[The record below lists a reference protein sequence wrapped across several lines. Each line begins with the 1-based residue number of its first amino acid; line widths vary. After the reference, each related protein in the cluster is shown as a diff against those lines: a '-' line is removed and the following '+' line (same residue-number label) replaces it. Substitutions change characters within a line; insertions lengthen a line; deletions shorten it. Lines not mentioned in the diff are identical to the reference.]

1 MKLYQKIKQDIE
13 SAEKNGYTIAVSYG
27 SYQTFCRLKGLEPA
41 NFDEN
46 LQVFNEYLKPH
57 NLAVVRTR
65 KGLRY
70 TRLKYLKEFSKK
82 KKEKKEEDVI
92 TL

>member
-1 MKLYQKIKQDIE
+1 MKLYEKIERDIE
-13 SAEKNGYTIAVSYG
+13 SAEKNGYQIAVSFG
-27 SYQTFCRLKGLEPA
+27 SYQTFCRLKKLEPA

-46 LQVFNEYLKPH
+46 LKLFNEYLKPH
-57 NLAVVRTR
+57 NLACIKTR

-70 TRLKYLKEFSKK
+70 TRVKYLKEFSKK
-82 KKEKKEEDVI
+82 KKEKKKEDVI

>member
-1 MKLYQKIKQDIE
+1 MKLYEKILADVK
-13 SAEKNGYTIAVSYG
+13 SAEAHGYTVAVSYG
-27 SYQTFCRLKGLEPA
+27 SYQTFCRLKKLEPA

-46 LQVFNEYLKPH
+46 LQVFNEYLQKH
-57 NLAVVRTR
+57 GLAVVRTK

-70 TRLKYLKEFSKK
+70 TRLKSLKEFSKK
-82 KKEKKEEDVI
+82 KKEKKKEEKI